1 MNISPVEVSKSLI
14 ELLCSD
20 CRTVVLTGA
29 GISAESGVP
38 TFRGKDGLWNKFDP
52 RELATFSAF
61 MANPKLVWEW
71 YLFRRDLINKVEP
84 NPGHFTLA
92 EMGKALNRLR
102 IVTQNVDNL
111 HQRAGSVDVI
121 ELHGNIARNKCADCG
136 APVSEQEIDPDQIPL
151 CQCGGRIRPDVVW
164 FGEMLPFEAIETAQR
179 ESSQC
184 ELFFSIGTSAEVYPA
199 ADLPRIA
206 KRAGAYLVEIN
217 PDPTEVT
224 HIADEVFA
232 APSGEVLP
240 ELWRAAMNE
249 QRAKRTDQHID

>member
-1 MNISPVEVSKSLI
+1 MNISAVQVSKSLI
-14 ELLCSD
+14 ELLRSD
-20 CRTVVLTGA
+20 SKTVVLTGA

-71 YLFRRDLINKVEP
+71 YQFRRDLIDKVMP
-84 NPGHFTLA
+84 NQGHIALA
-92 EMGKALNRLR
+92 EMEKSLKQLR

-111 HQRAGSVDVI
+111 HQRAGSRGVI
-121 ELHGNIARNKCADCG
+121 ELHGNIARNKCVNCS
-136 APVSEQEIDPDQIPL
+136 APIAEREIDPDNIPL
-151 CQCGGRIRPDVVW
+151 CECGGKIRPDIVW
-164 FGEMLPFEAIETAQR
+164 FGEPLPVEAIETAQQ
-179 ESSQC
+179 ESASA

-217 PDPTEVT
+217 PDPTAIT
-224 HIADEVFA
+224 PYADEVFA
-232 APSGEVLP
+232 LPAGEALP
-240 ELWRAAMNE
+240 QIWQCAVGHSN
-249 QRAKRTDQHID
+249 